1 MTWVNYKEIKT
12 RVKMEQVLEHYGVLG
27 ELHEKGDSLVG
38 RCPIHHGSNANQFHV
53 SRTKNN
59 FMCFGD
65 CHEGGN
71 VIDFVV
77 MMEGG
82 DKTSGDDVRSAAMRL
97 QDWFG
102 LTFERPQ
109 GGRRQSAVPVSAAA
123 VATTSATTTAA
134 PEAPAS
140 PQPTLPLAG
149 SKAGTTP
156 AREPDTAAQPGE
168 IRAEPEV
175 SAPTAGTAPESSSSL
190 CMKPNPPL
198 KFALKS
204 LDREH
209 PYLAGRGLPQ
219 DTLAEFGVGYCTGK
233 GIMAGRIAIPIHN
246 EEGELVA
253 YAGRWP
259 GEPPEGEGKYKLPTG
274 FHKSL
279 VVYNLHRAK
288 EHAKDAGLIIVEGFF
303 DAMRLHAAGF
313 SHVVALMGSS
323 MSEAQEELIVETV
336 GPEGKVT
343 LMFDEDE
350 AGWKGR
356 EEALSRLSSRVY
368 VRVIGLGE
376 EGRQPDTMGK
386 EDVTRV
392 MRGI

>member
-12 RVKMEQVLEHYGVLG
+12 RIKMEQVLEHYGVLG
-27 ELHEKGDSLVG
+27 ELREKGDSLVG
-38 RCPIHHGSNANQFHV
+38 RCPIHKGTNGNQFHV

-59 FMCFGD
+59 FNCFGN

-82 DKTSGDDVRSAAMRL
+82 SKENGDDVRAAAQRI
-97 QDWFG
+97 QEWFG

-109 GGRRQSAVPVSAAA
+109 GGRRAATPASASA
-123 VATTSATTTAA
+123 VATAAATTTAPRA
-134 PEAPAS
+134 EASTA
-140 PQPTLPLAG
+140 QPTLPLAQSREG
-149 SKAGTTP
+149 SA
-156 AREPDTAAQPGE
+156 TAAEPIQAAPSEADPEQDQP
-168 IRAEPEV
+168 RASRTSVPE
-175 SAPTAGTAPESSSSL
+175 TAPEPV
-190 CMKPNPPL
+190 KINPPL

-204 LDREH
+204 LDPEH
-209 PYLAGRGLPQ
+209 AYLQGRGFAPE
-219 DTLAEFGVGYCTGK
+219 TIAAFGVGYCSGK
-233 GIMAGRIAIPIHN
+233 GIMAGRIAIPVHN
-246 EEGELVA
+246 ERGELVA

-288 EHAKDAGLIIVEGFF
+288 EHAKEAGLIIVEGFF

-313 SHVVALMGSS
+313 PNVVALMGSA
-323 MSEAQEELIVETV
+323 MSEAQEELIVTTV
-336 GPEGKVT
+336 GPDGRVT
-343 LMFDEDE
+343 LMLDEDD

-356 EEALSRLSSRVY
+356 EDALSRLSNRVY
-368 VRVIGLGE
+368 VKVIGLGE
-376 EGRQPDTMGK
+376 EGRQPDSLSAR
-386 EDVTRV
+386 ELIRAI
-392 MRGI
+392 RGI